1 MTETIQIKVP
11 KGHYSTDPTEPVFF
25 YGGPFSNFVTEFGG
39 NFGDK
44 RLSIVAEH
52 EWESESRAQLFER
65 VTYGAQYRTVE
76 HFFQA
81 AKARSYFDH
90 EWVRDAWKPAEAK
103 FRGRG
108 VRLRPDWEKVKLD
121 VMMVGLRVKF
131 APGSLMANMLLGTGN
146 RYIAEDSPKDDVWG
160 IRDPQGGYTGQN
172 LLGKCLMEVR
182 RELRERQQ
190 ADLERERVIAQGMD
204 ALEELNA
211 VTGEFDDA
219 TG

>member
-52 EWESESRAQLFER
+52 EWESESP
-65 VTYGAQYRTVE
+65 
-76 HFFQA
+76 